1 MYKFTNQTTEVNN
14 VDIDLR
20 KEAEGLIKEFSIS
33 IL

>member
-20 KEAEGLIKEFSIS
+20 KNIEGLTKEIP
-33 IL
+33 